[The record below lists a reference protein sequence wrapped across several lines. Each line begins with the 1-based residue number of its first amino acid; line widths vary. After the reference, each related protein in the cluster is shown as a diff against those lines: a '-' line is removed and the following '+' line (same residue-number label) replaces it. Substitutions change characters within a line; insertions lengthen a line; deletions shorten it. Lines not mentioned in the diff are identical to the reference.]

1 MRIWKKITLGFI
13 LIVAIMMAVDYHA
26 LRDNIKIIR
35 RVDDIEITKRKEVI
49 ESYRVAYLVQRI
61 KSNVR
66 EILLETKVAE
76 RPDEIELA
84 RKEIQEAV
92 PKLMASLDEL
102 SSATHLGAERE
113 GSDEEELEKLQSMME
128 LMPIFFQELDRLL
141 ELHNAQQENE
151 VYQHFEKNLEPLA
164 RKIQEVAAE
173 LAAAEE
179 AEIQWAIEQLN
190 LRVKTAIRLGI
201 YLSVL
206 SILLSIG
213 VGLLIS
219 RSISRPLMKL
229 VESADAIGRGNLET
243 MVELDT
249 KGELQLLAGSFNH
262 MAHELKL
269 KIDSIDSVNKELLES
284 NKTKDTFFSII
295 AHDLRNPFNAIL
307 GYSYILSEDYDKF
320 DDEERLQF
328 IKEIDRSSRI
338 TFELLEN
345 LLHWARSQSDKIK
358 IEKKAEVLKDIVE
371 ESLASHAATA
381 KAKAISLIDQ
391 IPPGMNLHIDHATF
405 LVILNN
411 IISNALKFTEEGGEV
426 VVSARQEDGH
436 VIISIKDTGVGMSE
450 ETVSKLFLIR
460 GNKSTLG
467 TRSENGTGL
476 GLLLVKD
483 FTERNGGHVEVKS
496 ILGKGSEFIFT
507 FPD

>member
-1 MRIWKKITLGFI
+1 MKIWKRIILGFI
-13 LIVAIMMAVDYHA
+13 VVVAIMMAVDYHA
-26 LRDNIKIIR
+26 LRDNIEIIR
-35 RVDDIEITKRKEVI
+35 QVDDIELTKRKEVI

-61 KSNVR
+61 KSNIR
-66 EILLETKVAE
+66 EILLETTVAE
-76 RPDEIELA
+76 RPDEIDLA

-92 PKLMASLDEL
+92 PKLKASLEEL
-102 SSATHLGAERE
+102 RSATHLGAERE
-113 GSDEEELEKLQSMME
+113 GSDEEELKKLNAM
-128 LMPIFFQELDRLL
+128 LDHMPNFFQELDGLL
-141 ELHNAQQENE
+141 ALHDKQQDKEAYE
-151 VYQHFEKNLEPLA
+151 HFENDLEPLA
-164 RKIQEVAAE
+164 RKIQVVAAE

-179 AEIQWAIEQLN
+179 AEIQWAIGQLN
-190 LRVKTAIRLGI
+190 IRVKTAIRLGI
-201 YLSVL
+201 YLSIL

-229 VESADAIGRGNLET
+229 VESADEIGRGNLET
-243 MVELDT
+243 TVELNT

-269 KIDSIDSVNKELLES
+269 RIDSIDSVNKQLLES

-328 IKEIDRSSRI
+328 IKEIDHSSRI

-358 IEKKAEVLKDIVE
+358 IEKKPEVLKDIVE
-371 ESLASHAATA
+371 ESLVSHAAAA
-381 KAKAISLIDQ
+381 KAKAISLKDQ
-391 IPPGMNLHIDHATF
+391 VPPEMTLQIDHATF

-411 IISNALKFTEEGGEV
+411 VISNALKFTEEGGQV
-426 VVSARQEDGH
+426 VVSARQEDER

-483 FTERNGGHVEVKS
+483 FTERNGGHVKVKS
-496 ILGKGSEFIFT
+496 ALGQGSEFIFT
-507 FPD
+507 FPG